1 MLCLGFD
8 SGTTTCKG
16 LVLDA
21 ETGKVLTQAS
31 APHSFIEGLP
41 RGHVEQDPRIWSDA
55 AERVI
60 LTCLEKIGERR
71 SELVAF
77 GVSAQQHGLVTL
89 DDRNQPVRPA
99 KLWCDTS
106 TAEQSDKLNRA
117 LGKADALIERTGNV
131 MVPGYTA
138 PKILWLKENEPENFS
153 ATRTVLLPHDFL
165 NFWLTGERQMEYG
178 DASGTGLLD
187 IRSRTW
193 CEPLAE
199 FIDKGLLTK
208 FPPLRSS
215 MRPVG
220 LLRSMWREK
229 FQLGDILVSAGGGDN
244 MLGAIGTGNITPGRF
259 TISLGTSGTIYA
271 FVESPVVDPDG
282 EMSAFCDSTDHW
294 LALACTMNVANAVE
308 RVRDLFGWEIQ
319 ALERN
324 VTRSEPGANGLTF
337 LPYFHGERL
346 PNLPNGVAIIHGL
359 NSSNTNRHD
368 IARALIEG
376 IVIGLAQGM
385 NRLISLGIE
394 AKELRITGG
403 GAKSASMRQIV
414 ADVFGLPVIG
424 LKVVEGAAL
433 GAAIQAAWIYCQT
446 KGEPIPLEKI
456 VKSAVKANPK
466 TRAEPRKEN
475 LALYADLRGRH
486 ADLTRK
492 LASSGYL

>member
-1 MLCLGFD
+1 MLCLGLD
-8 SGTTTCKG
+8 SGTATCKG
-16 LVLDA
+16 LVLEVD
-21 ETGKVLTQAS
+21 TGKVLAQAS
-31 APHSFIEGLP
+31 APHPFVNGLP
-41 RGHVEQDPRIWSDA
+41 RGQVEQYPQIWVDA

-60 LTCLEKIGERR
+60 LSCLEKIGERR
-71 SELVAF
+71 REVVAF
-77 GVSAQQHGLVTL
+77 GVSAQQHGLATL
-89 DDRNQPVRPA
+89 DERNQPVRPA

-106 TAEQSDKLNRA
+106 TAEQAEKLNRA
-117 LGKADALIERTGNV
+117 LGTNDALIGRTGNA

-138 PKILWLKENEPENFS
+138 PKILWLKENEPKNFV
-153 ATRTVLLPHDFL
+153 ATRTILLPHDFL

-199 FIDKGLLTK
+199 FIDKALLTK

-215 MRPVG
+215 TRPIG
-220 LLRSMWREK
+220 LLRSTLRQK

-244 MLGAIGTGNITPGRF
+244 MLGAIGTANISPGRL
-259 TISLGTSGTIYA
+259 TISLGTSGTIYT
-271 FVESPVVDPDG
+271 FVETPVVDPRG
-282 EMSAFCDSTDHW
+282 EISAFCDSTDHW

-308 RVRDLFGWEIQ
+308 RVRDLFGWEMQ

-324 VTRSEPGANGLTF
+324 VARSEPGANGLTF
-337 LPYFHGERL
+337 LPYFYGERL
-346 PNLPNGVAIIHGL
+346 PNLPNGSAVIHGL

-385 NRLISLGIE
+385 NRLVDLGIE

-414 ADVFGLPVIG
+414 ADIFGLPVIG
-424 LKVVEGAAL
+424 FKVVEGAAL
-433 GAAIQAAWIYCQT
+433 GAAIQAGWTYCQT
-446 KGEPIPLEKI
+446 KGEPLQLEKI
-456 VKSAVKANPK
+456 VKSAVKTDRK

-475 LALYADLRGRH
+475 QGLYAELRVEQ
-486 ADLTRK
+486 TR
-492 LASSGYL
+492 GPR